1 MQRTFDPIMQ
11 ATQNIDYKEAYEDL
25 QLKYEAV
32 THDLAQLKKMVFGSK
47 SERFIPTGDSKVNP
61 QLNLALDAETIA
73 QCKITDVT
81 KYTVTRTKTEV
92 IPNPPKAHPGRMKL
106 PDHLRR
112 EIVILQP
119 QTDVSGLKK
128 IGDEITEVLDYTPGE
143 LYVKQYIRPKYVVPI
158 NDTNN
163 TVITASLPGRLLE
176 KCMAGEGLLAQIIID
191 KYADHLPLHRQ
202 LQRFGRSG
210 VNIAQTTICGWV
222 KLVLLNLV
230 SLYDLHKQY
239 VLATRYLH
247 VDETTIKVL
256 DEDKKGKTHQG
267 YYWLYHNSEKKV
279 VLFDYRPG
287 RGADGPDDILKDFQ
301 GHLQTDG
308 YVVYEN
314 FEKRPG
320 IILMG
325 CMSHARRKFI
335 DSLTNDKGRSEYAL
349 DLFGQIYALERRIED
364 KGLTKEEVL
373 KLRQEKAMPV
383 LNELKQW
390 MLVEYPKVL
399 QTSPIGAAMAYFLK
413 RWDKLIVYTT
423 DASLKIDNNPVENA
437 VRPVAIGRKNYLF
450 AGSHEAAQRAAMI
463 YSLFATCRYHNINPY
478 DWLKDILERMHLYT
492 TTNMAEL
499 LPQNWK
505 KT

>member
-1 MQRTFDPIMQ
+1 MQ
-11 ATQNIDYKEAYEDL
+11 ATQIIDYKEAYEAL
-25 QLKYEAV
+25 LIKYEAV
-32 THDLAQLKKMVFGSK
+32 MQDIAQLKKMVFGSK
-47 SERFIPTGDSKVNP
+47 SERFVPTDDSKVNP
-61 QLNLALDAETIA
+61 QLNLGLDAETIA
-73 QCKITDVT
+73 ACKITDAT
-81 KYTVTRTKTEV
+81 KVSYVRTKTEV
-92 IPNPPKAHPGRMKL
+92 TPNPPKAHPGRMSL
-106 PDHLRR
+106 PEHLRR
-112 EIVILQP
+112 ETTILQP
-119 QTDVSGLKK
+119 DTDVTGLKK
-128 IGDEITEVLDYTPGE
+128 IGDEVSEVLDYIPGE
-143 LYVKQYIRPKYVVPI
+143 LYVKQYIRPKYVVAV
-158 NDTNN
+158 NDTDN
-163 TVITASLPGRLLE
+163 TVITASLPGRMME

-202 LQRFGRSG
+202 LQRFQRAG

-222 KLVLLNLV
+222 KVVLMHLV
-230 SLYDLHKQY
+230 SLYDLHRQY
-239 VLATRYLH
+239 VLASRYLH

-267 YYWLYHNSEKKV
+267 YYWLYHHSQQKL

-287 RGADGPDDILKDFQ
+287 RGPDGPDDILKDFQ

-308 YVVYEN
+308 YAAYDH
-314 FEKRPG
+314 FDKRPG

-335 DSLTNDKGRSEYAL
+335 DALTNDKDRSAYAL
-349 DLFGQIYALERRIED
+349 VMFGQLYALERRVED
-364 KGLTKEEVL
+364 EGLTKEEVL
-373 KLRQEKAMPV
+373 KLRQQEAMPV
-383 LNELKQW
+383 LKALKEW
-390 MLVEYPKVL
+390 MLAEYPKVL
-399 QTSPIGAAMAYFLK
+399 PKSAIGIGMAYFLK

-478 DWLKDILERMHLYT
+478 DWLKDVLERMHLYT
-492 TTNMAEL
+492 TSNIAEL

-505 KT
+505 QNQK

>member
-1 MQRTFDPIMQ
+1 MQ
-11 ATQNIDYKEAYEDL
+11 ALQIIDYKEAYEAL

-32 THDLAQLKKMVFGSK
+32 AHDLAQLKKMVFGSK

-81 KYTVTRTKTEV
+81 TFTVTRTKTEV

-112 EIVILQP
+112 DIFILQP
-119 QTDVSGLKK
+119 EADVSGLKK

-143 LYVKQYIRPKYVVPI
+143 LYVKQYIRPKYVVPVS
-158 NDTNN
+158 DTNT

-210 VNIAQTTICGWV
+210 VNIPPTTICGWV
-222 KLVLLNLV
+222 KLVLMNLI
-230 SLYDLHKQY
+230 SIYDLHKQY
-239 VLATRYLH
+239 VLASRYLH

-256 DEDKKGKTHQG
+256 DEDKKGKAHQG
-267 YYWLYHNSEKKV
+267 YYWLYHNSEQKL

-308 YVVYEN
+308 YVVYED
-314 FEKRPG
+314 FDKRPG
-320 IILMG
+320 IILMS
-325 CMSHARRKFI
+325 CMAHARRKFS
-335 DSLTNDKGRSEYAL
+335 DALKNDKNRAAYAMA
-349 DLFGQIYALERRIED
+349 LFGQLYALERKIED
-364 KGLTKEEVL
+364 QSLTKEEAL
-373 KLRQEKAMPV
+373 KLRQHKAMPV
-383 LNELKQW
+383 LKELKEW
-390 MLVEYPKVL
+390 MIAEYPKVRP
-399 QTSPIGAAMAYFLK
+399 TSPIGASIAYFLK

-492 TTNMAEL
+492 TANMAEL

-505 KT
+505 KSEG